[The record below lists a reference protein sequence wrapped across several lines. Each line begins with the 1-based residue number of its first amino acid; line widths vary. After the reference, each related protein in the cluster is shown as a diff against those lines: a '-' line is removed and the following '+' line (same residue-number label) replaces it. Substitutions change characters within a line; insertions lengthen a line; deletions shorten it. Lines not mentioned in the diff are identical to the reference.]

1 MLAYTAPTS
10 EWLYN
15 GTDGTLSVFAK
26 AWEQLS
32 RFLLSVVC
40 SCGSAVQIL
49 KASKLHCVYNGS
61 VKEPYG
67 ESADT
72 KT

>member
-1 MLAYTAPTS
+1 MALTAP
-10 EWLYN
+10 WMF
-15 GTDGTLSVFAK
+15 FAK
-26 AWEQLS
+26 AWEQLLG
-32 RFLLSVVC
+32 FLLSVVC
-40 SCGSAVQIL
+40 SCGPVVQIL
-49 KASKLHCVYNGS
+49 KASKLYCEYNGS